1 MDFFHISMDLG
12 LDEVNFIPRVPT
24 YRCKEE
30 DSTTKRIC
38 VCPSLEEAI
47 SAFPYKGYFANFSL
61 RRKKDNYLSVFKAN
75 TDKYLDHEQINDRVP
90 DSHITK
96 EHWILEPFKS
106 KPQIIKINKLI
117 LTGYNKYTCEYHGQ
131 VKELEYEADT
141 VQYDR
146 YEEFTLLSKK
156 MFNKFCKI
164 VNSNG
169 MGIDVLEDRHMRLMH
184 LHDVP
189 STKRYRWI
197 VVRVYIPSGVSVA
210 PLWLLNDKQNEFA
223 MRKKILFR
231 EGVEVDY
238 DADDIYGSMVR
249 CEEFA
254 LFEKHT
260 GKGENNMLTKHDFIL
275 YRSIFDK
282 DLYEAISLKD
292 VDKIEEIFKNGH
304 KFEINSGFI
313 SDRVSAPIDI
323 EKLHSDFVEQ
333 NERNDYSWAV

>member
-1 MDFFHISMDLG
+1 MDLV
-12 LDEVNFIPRVPT
+12 LDEFSFVPRVPI

-30 DSTTKRIC
+30 DSITKRIC

-47 SAFPYKGYFANFSL
+47 SAFPYKGYFANFL
-61 RRKKDNYLSVFKAN
+61 LTRKKDNYLSVFKTN
-75 TDKYLDHEQINDRVP
+75 TDNYLDHEQIHDRVP
-90 DSHITK
+90 DPHITK
-96 EHWILEPFKS
+96 EHWLLEPFKS
-106 KPQIIKINKLI
+106 KPQIIKINKLT
-117 LTGYNKYTCEYHGQ
+117 LTGYNKYTYEYHGQ

-146 YEEFTLLSKK
+146 YEEFTLLSKQ
-156 MFNKFCKI
+156 MFNKFCK
-164 VNSNG
+164 VADNNG
-169 MGIDVLEDRHMRLMH
+169 MSIDILEDRHMRLMH
-184 LHDVP
+184 RYDVP

-197 VVRVYIPSGVSVA
+197 VVKVHIPSGVSVA

-223 MRKKILFR
+223 MKKKILFI

-238 DADDIYGSMVR
+238 DDDDIYNSMVR
-249 CEEFA
+249 LEDFH
-254 LFEKHT
+254 LFKKHT

-282 DLYEAISLKD
+282 VLFEAIANKN
-292 VDKIEEIFKNGH
+292 VDKVEEIFKSGH

-313 SDRVSAPIDI
+313 CDRVSAPIDI
-323 EKLHSDFVEQ
+323 DKLNSDFVEQ